1 MKKLI
6 VAALVMAVA
15 LLAFAGQSG
24 VKALDDP
31 EVNQTEVNN
40 AIDDGVAYLLTQQ
53 QADGCWQSIG
63 VTTGV
68 TALAMLAIINSE
80 PGGSA
85 AIDNGTACL
94 LTKVQGD
101 GTIKDGAIDFLSV
114 YNTSIAL
121 WALSEVPGD
130 GGGPIDTAIAGARSY
145 LLANQR
151 DDGSGR
157 CDAGGHINN
166 GGWYY
171 NGGVLAT
178 FVEHSNSSFALQG
191 LAASTGIPAATAD
204 LAEGYFTCLQNRAP
218 NFGLAVG
225 SDGGFVYSNQG
236 TKGGSR
242 TSHTGS
248 GSFALSL
255 TGVNAGDG
263 RIVDSLAFLDEALSQ
278 NPCRNMLH
286 NDTGALDAAHW
297 VVQDDLVH
305 YAQWTTLKA
314 YELAGVADDI
324 NDPSNWFYKLAN
336 CIIHE
341 QGADGSCPAAGR
353 EDQILATSFCML
365 TLERV
370 APPPPH
376 GIGTIKPGTPFTP
389 DPSGNGRAL
398 AFDGLTTLYYT
409 KTGDSNIYK
418 VSTVGFVSMGPIP
431 LAGRNYLCGGLS
443 WDGTDLW
450 CGTYDGS
457 SNVYKVNPVTGLG
470 TFQFNANAVIP
481 GGIAQDS
488 CYGVG
493 VEDFIDGLAFDASD
507 GTVWL
512 SGDAARTVYHIDPTV
527 PALLGSFTA
536 PDHPNTGATGCN
548 TGIEVAPGGFLE
560 LAMQTGPDLGPHVIA
575 KIEKRDDVN
584 NPPIIVSFAAL
595 NTNNPGIE
603 DVAYDAKTFA
613 PRCALWT
620 NQFGADV
627 VLTAFDVQCTRTI
640 GYWKT
645 HSDHAIEFLP
655 ITLGDDDTDGVCQ
668 TVADADDV
676 EDILKAAKAKDAA
689 AMLYAQLLA
698 AKLNVAM
705 GDIPAADLAAIGLVI
720 EDADDL
726 LGRNGCDPDTGRR
739 GADRAEATA
748 LISALDAFNNKYSP

>member
-24 VKALDDP
+24 VKALHDP

-40 AIDDGVAYLLTQQ
+40 AIDDGVAYLLSTQQ
-53 QADGCWQSIG
+53 ANGCWSSIG

-68 TALAMLAIINSE
+68 TALAMLGIINSE
-80 PGGSA
+80 PGGYA
-85 AIDNGTACL
+85 ALGAAEKTAVDDGTTCL
-94 LTKVQGD
+94 LGRVQVD
-101 GTIKDGAIDFLSV
+101 GTIKDGAFDFLST
-114 YNTSIAL
+114 YNTSIAI
-121 WALSEVPGD
+121 WALSEVPD
-130 GGGPIDTAIAGARSY
+130 TGPEGAAIAGGRGW

-151 DDGSGR
+151 NDGGGR

-171 NGGVLAT
+171 NGGTLAL
-178 FVEHSNSSFALQG
+178 FVEHSNSSFAVQA
-191 LAASTGIPAATAD
+191 LAVTGGMPAATAD
-204 LAEGYFTCLQNRAP
+204 LAEGFFTCLQNRAP

-225 SDGGFVYSNQG
+225 IDGGFVYSNQG

-255 TGVNAGDG
+255 SGVAAGDG

-278 NPCRNMLH
+278 NPCNNMLH

-297 VVQDDLVH
+297 FAQGDLVH
-305 YAQWTTLKA
+305 YAQWATLKA
-314 YELAGVADDI
+314 YELAGVADDV
-324 NDPSNWFYKLAN
+324 NDSSNWFYKLAN

-341 QGADGSCPAAGR
+341 QNADGSCPATSR

-370 APPPPH
+370 TPPPPH

-389 DPSGNGRAL
+389 DPSGNGRAV

-409 KTGDSNIYK
+409 RFPDVNIYMVTTGG
-418 VSTVGFVSMGPIP
+418 VSLGPIP
-431 LAGRNYLCGGLS
+431 NPGRAQCGSLS
-443 WDGTDLW
+443 WDSGLGELW
-450 CGTYDGS
+450 CGSYDGTGD
-457 SNVYKVNPVTGLG
+457 VYTVHPGTGVATL
-470 TFQFNANAVIP
+470 QFTHAFAP
-481 GGIAQDS
+481 DS
-488 CYGVG
+488 CYGG
-493 VEDFIDGLAFDASD
+493 FASPFIDGLAFDSSD
-507 GTVWL
+507 STIWL
-512 SGDAARTVYHIDPTV
+512 SGDAARTIYHVTSLGAV
-527 PALLGSFTA
+527 LGSFTA
-536 PDHPNTGATGCN
+536 PDHPNTGATGCS

-560 LAMQTGPDLGPHVIA
+560 LAMQTGPDQGPHVIA
-575 KIEKRDDVN
+575 KIEKADDVN
-584 NPPIIVSFAAL
+584 NPPIIVSFTAL

-603 DVAYDAKTFA
+603 DIAYDAKTFE

-640 GYWKT
+640 GYWKN
-645 HSDHAIEFLP
+645 HSDDAVEFLP

-668 TVADADDV
+668 TLADADDV

-689 AMLYAQLLA
+689 VMLYAQLLA

-705 GDIPAADLAAIGLVI
+705 GDIPEADLAAIGPVI
-720 EDADDL
+720 KDADDL
-726 LGRNGCDPDTGRR
+726 LGRNGCDPDTGKR

-748 LISALDAFNNKYSP
+748 LKSALDAFNNKYSP